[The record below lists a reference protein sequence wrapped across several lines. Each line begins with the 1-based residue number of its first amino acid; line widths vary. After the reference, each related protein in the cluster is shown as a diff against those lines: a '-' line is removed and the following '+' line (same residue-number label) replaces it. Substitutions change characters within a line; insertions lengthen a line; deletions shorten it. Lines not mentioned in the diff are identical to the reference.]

1 MKINREIL
9 TTAGILIIIAVTPL
23 IFHENSYTMH
33 LLIMSMIWAVA
44 ATAWDLLLG
53 YGGIFNL
60 AQVGFFAIGAY
71 ATGMASIHL
80 GISPW
85 MGLLLGAVASG
96 LAGVLIGLPCL
107 RLKGIYVAL
116 MTLAFFEVIGPLIV
130 VGINLG
136 TGGKAGLFPIPP
148 FRLGSYVFNTDE
160 LLPWYYL
167 CLILLA
173 ICLFITYKLI
183 HSMLGLSFTALR
195 DSEPF
200 AQSLGI
206 NRFKSALVVT
216 AIAAA
221 MTGLIGA
228 FYAHYVVVISPRM
241 LGLDMFLF
249 LLIMIIFGGAARFP
263 GPVIG
268 AFVITFLDDM
278 LRPLDSY
285 RLLAFGALMVIM
297 IMLLPNG
304 LMGLVAKINIPLFGK
319 RDTEAEMLN
328 PDIPKTY

>member
-1 MKINREIL
+1 MKIDREIL
-9 TTAGILIIIAVTPL
+9 TTAGFLVLVAVAPL
-23 IFHENSYTMH
+23 IFHDNSYTMH

-71 ATGMASIHL
+71 ATGMATIHL

-85 MGLLLGAVASG
+85 IGLLLGAVASG

-148 FRLGSYVFNTDE
+148 FRLGSYIFNTEE
-160 LLPWYYL
+160 LLPWFYM
-167 CLILLA
+167 CWTLLA

-216 AIAAA
+216 AITAA

-249 LLIMIIFGGAARFP
+249 LLIMIIIGGAARFP
-263 GPVIG
+263 GSVIG
-268 AFVITFLDDM
+268 ALVVTFLDDL
-278 LRPLDSY
+278 LRPLGSY
-285 RLLAFGALMVIM
+285 RLLVFGALMVIM
-297 IMLLPNG
+297 IMLIPNG
-304 LMGLVAKINIPLFGK
+304 LMGLISKVKIPLFGK
-319 RDTEAEMLN
+319 RDTEVEILN
-328 PDIPKTY
+328 PDVPKT

>member
-1 MKINREIL
+1 MKINREIF
-9 TTAGILIIIAVTPL
+9 TTVGILIIVAVLPL
-23 IFHENSYTMH
+23 IFHNDNYTMH

-71 ATGMASIHL
+71 ATGMSTIHL

-85 MGLLLGAVASG
+85 IGLFIGAIATS
-96 LAGVLIGLPCL
+96 LAAVLIGLPCL

-116 MTLAFFEVIGPLIV
+116 MTLAFFEVLGPLIV
-130 VGINLG
+130 VGIDLG

-148 FRLGSYVFNTDE
+148 FKLGSYIFNQDE
-160 LLPWYYL
+160 LLPWFYL
-167 CLILLA
+167 CWTILV
-173 ICLFITYKLI
+173 ISLFIAYKLI

-195 DSEPF
+195 DAEPL

-206 NRFKSALVVT
+206 NRFKSALFVT
-216 AIAAA
+216 AIAAGI
-221 MTGLIGA
+221 TGLIGA

-249 LLIMIIFGGAARFP
+249 LLIMIILGGASKFP

-268 AFVITFLDDM
+268 AFVITLLDDM
-278 LRPLDSY
+278 LRPLGPY
-285 RLLAFGALMVIM
+285 RLLVFGALMVIM
-297 IMLLPNG
+297 VMLLPNG
-304 LMGLVAKINIPLFGK
+304 LMGLIEKVRIPLFK
-319 RDTEAEMLN
+319 KKIL
-328 PDIPKTY
+328 KQKC